1 MVTEERIKQ
10 EHGHV
15 ELEGIPAV
23 AASPPS
29 SMKRLNYFADTI
41 EDTGRICFRM
51 QVSIKQEHKNYIT
64 NINLVDILSHKALSQ
79 HKYVNLSSRMQ

>member
-1 MVTEERIKQ
+1 MVTEERITQ

-15 ELEGIPAV
+15 ELEGIPAA
-23 AASPPS
+23 AASAPHL
-29 SMKRLNYFADTI
+29 MKRLNYFADAI

-79 HKYVNLSSRMQ
+79 HKYVI